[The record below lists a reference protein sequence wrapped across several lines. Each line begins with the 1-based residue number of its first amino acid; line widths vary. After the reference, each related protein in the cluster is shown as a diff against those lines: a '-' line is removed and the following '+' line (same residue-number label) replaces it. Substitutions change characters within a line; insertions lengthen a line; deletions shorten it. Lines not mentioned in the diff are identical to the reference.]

1 MKTNTFCAVDFGNDC
16 KEQIY
21 TDTYE
26 EAAAIAAKSKHG
38 TAYYVVEVTDNDGNI
53 ENCYFDPDSLEGA
66 IRDALSDESN
76 DEESKA
82 ELRRMLEE
90 EISRKG

>member
-1 MKTNTFCAVDFGNDC
+1 MKANTFCAVDFGNDR

-21 TDTYE
+21 TATYE
-26 EAAAIAAKSKHG
+26 EAAEIAAKSKHG

-53 ENCYFDPDSLEGA
+53 ENCYFDLDTLEGA